1 MHRVWNYMI
10 LVFFVFPLGTIAQDF
25 EEKSVDILSTTRLS
39 IDGEANVKNFTC
51 IFNSG
56 YLERK
61 KKISYSTDGKKIY
74 FKNAVLN
81 LRNEGF
87 NCGHKA
93 IDKDFHLLLK
103 TKEYPKVIFEMMS
116 FTLKEDQ
123 KGEAEVMIEIAGIR
137 KKYVFPVSLRP
148 SPINRFVGKLKLNI
162 RDFDLEP
169 PKKLM
174 GLIVIKEEIEI
185 SFDLL
190 AKY

>member
-1 MHRVWNYMI
+1 M
-10 LVFFVFPLGTIAQDF
+10 LFVFFLIPRSQFAQDF
-25 EEKSVDILSTTRLS
+25 EEKSIDILSTTRLS

-61 KKISYSTDGKKIY
+61 KKLSYMTDGKKIY

-103 TKEYPKVIFEMMS
+103 TKEYPKVILEMVS

-123 KGEAEVMIEIAGIR
+123 KGEAEVIIEIAGIR
-137 KKYVFPVSLRP
+137 KKYILPVSLRP
-148 SPINRFVGKLKLNI
+148 SPINRFVGKLRLNI
-162 RDFDLEP
+162 RDFDLKP
-169 PKKLM
+169 QKKLM

-185 SFDLL
+185 TFDLL
-190 AKY
+190 TKY